1 MREARTA
8 GGPDG
13 AAGTMG
19 EVTIQSDD
27 GDGELVGGA
36 PRTRASAAARIAE
49 IRALIHD
56 LDDTPHTEMTGLYYL
71 HGFNE
76 LDLAVRD
83 LLHIIDTGLVPT
95 SV

>member
-1 MREARTA
+1 MHDPCPATTRPA
-8 GGPDG
+8 GNMDD
-13 AAGTMG
+13 
-19 EVTIQSDD
+19 VTIASDD
-27 GDGELVGGA
+27 DGLDESVGGS
-36 PRTRASAAARIAE
+36 PTNRASAAARIAE
-49 IRALIHD
+49 IRTLLHD
-56 LDDTPHTEMTGLYYL
+56 LDDTPHTQMTPFYYQ

>member
-1 MREARTA
+1 MGDVTIASDD
-8 GGPDG
+8 GGPDP
-13 AAGTMG
+13 
-19 EVTIQSDD
+19 
-27 GDGELVGGA
+27 VGG
-36 PRTRASAAARIAE
+36 PPMNQVSAVARIAE
-49 IRALIHD
+49 SRTLLHD
-56 LDDTPHTEMTGLYYL
+56 LDDTPHTEMTPFYYQ